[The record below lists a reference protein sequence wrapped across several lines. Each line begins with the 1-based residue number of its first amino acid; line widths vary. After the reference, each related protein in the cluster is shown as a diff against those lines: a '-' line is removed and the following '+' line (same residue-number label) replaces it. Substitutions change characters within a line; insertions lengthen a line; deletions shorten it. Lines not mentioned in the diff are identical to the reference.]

1 MFIYN
6 GDMTIDIQRPTT
18 PHILGVNSL
27 QTSPDQVRVLT
38 DADLDEPNPFY
49 EWIIPDK
56 ETHPFWDIDSHK
68 VKENNK
74 SYRDEYGEYK
84 YIVPDT
90 KEEFDKVVN
99 SIEKLLQQGEYEDY
113 CLINRSSWNYKN
125 SINGNPKPAKISFS
139 LRNKKYKLKNMKD
152 TRTYCMGEVRTNIL
166 KHLGSYAKWIE
177 IDASVYRTGDGG
189 KMSCVYNYKKGE
201 KTRYGELING
211 TIEDTFIQYMWGNEE
226 LITPKPP
233 QKLFKNV
240 KSNETKPKLIIKEQS
255 ISQNT
260 KEDKP
265 PLDEKLVTKFWKY
278 MNIVDKNLFSER
290 SGWIKLTYLHI
301 NILGIQDYENY
312 DNYCKLCPNYDD
324 ALYNKL
330 TYEGIEEKKPDQ
342 DIGWGTLYKWAYDS
356 NPEEKYKLDHLFKL
370 PFNINNMIKYK
381 NTEEGDKLLEEI
393 EKIENDEDLK
403 ASAKK
408 KKIKELKNKMKDMND
423 ECYNKMKKYFEAY
436 HFKLLNPF
444 NYIKLVDDDNIIACY
459 GRNKFRDYMENVV
472 LNDNKTFI
480 DRWLKDPKL
489 KSYDAIDFIPYGKT
503 CPKNTFNLFTSF
515 EIEKVMTK
523 EKKDFKYIKENIKLL
538 ANDNDDMYDYLIKYL
553 AHLVQKPGILPETAL
568 IIMGKQGTGKSMFF
582 EQFGKKILGERY
594 TLQTSNAEA
603 ILGRF
608 NLNKNKLLVVLEETE
623 GKDTF
628 LNSNDIKTKITQE
641 RLIFEAKGKD
651 MMKVGNCGRYIFI
664 SNNKTPGKIEVSD
677 RRFLVTKCSNRHI
690 QDREFFSKVL
700 EEWNDDVV
708 VRSFYDYLK
717 NVDLTNWCPV
727 KNRVITEE
735 YKDLQQVNIPKMAKW
750 LENKCYELSSLPL
763 KQHKDIDYHDI
774 KRANELFD
782 DYYQFMR
789 SKKYI
794 TKHDNGGVNWT
805 NFGRE
810 IKEFKGITKKRGQLG
825 VLYFINYDV
834 VRKYLKD
841 AGYINEECN
850 EIENVPYTD
859 DEIESEN
866 DNF

>member
-226 LITPKPP
+226 LITPKTA

-370 PFNINNMIKYK
+370 PFNIDNMIKYK

-408 KKIKELKNKMKDMND
+408 KKIKELNNKMKDMNN
-423 ECYNKMKKYFEAY
+423 ETYNKMKKYFEAY

-444 NYIKLVDDDNIIACY
+444 NYIKLVDDDSIIACY
-459 GRNKFRDYMENVV
+459 NRTKFRDYMENVV
-472 LNDNKTFI
+472 LNDNKKFI
-480 DRWLKDPKL
+480 DRWLKDHKL

-503 CPKNTFNLFTSF
+503 CPKNTFNLFNGF

-538 ANDNDDMYDYLIKYL
+538 ANDNDEVYDYLIKYFS
-553 AHLVQKPGILPETAL
+553 HLVQKPGILPETAL
-568 IIMGKQGTGKSMFF
+568 VIMGKQGTGKSMFF

-594 TLQTSNAEA
+594 TLQTSNTEA

-608 NLNKNKLLVVLEETE
+608 NLNKNKLLVVMEETE

-641 RLIFEAKGKD
+641 RLIFESKGKD
-651 MMKVGNCGRYIFI
+651 MIKVRNSGRYIFI
-664 SNNKTPGKIEVSD
+664 SNNKTPAKIEVSD

-690 QDREFFSKVL
+690 KDRTFFGKVL

-708 VRSFYDYLK
+708 VRSFYDYLQ

-794 TKHDNGGVNWT
+794 TKHENGGVNWT
-805 NFGRE
+805 NFGRD
-810 IKEFKGITKKRGQLG
+810 IKEYKGLTKRKSSSG
-825 VLYFINYDV
+825 VVYFINYDV

-850 EIENVPYTD
+850 EIEDVPYTD